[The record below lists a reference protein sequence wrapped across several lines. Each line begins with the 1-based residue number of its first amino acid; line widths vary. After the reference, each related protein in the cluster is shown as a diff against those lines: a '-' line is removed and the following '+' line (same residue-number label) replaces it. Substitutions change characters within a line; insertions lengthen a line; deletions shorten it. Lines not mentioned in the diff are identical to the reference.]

1 MFNRKVVLSLI
12 LAAGSITSVALA
24 GDPHGSS
31 APAAVPAKAAPKAP
45 AKSAPSTYNKTTR
58 PTTVTTKQVAPA
70 KDAAESK
77 TDSPADTKSEP
88 KYQEPASIAHT
99 QSSEAAAL
107 TNNEAESAL
116 NMLIEGN
123 SRWVSGQTKA
133 PNADAAR
140 REEVAAGQ
148 HPAVT
153 ILTCADSRIPVE
165 RVFDRGVGDV
175 FVIRV
180 AGNVAGGSETG
191 TIEYGVEHLKTPLL
205 VVMGHTKCGAVAAA
219 ATNAPVHG
227 FVAQLVKNIQPAV
240 DRARRANP
248 DADEKTLS
256 ALAVN
261 ENVWQSVFDLF
272 KASQPVR
279 DLAAAGQ
286 LKVVGAVY
294 DITSGKVEFLGEHP
308 WQNEL
313 LASLGAKTASATA
326 IAAHAPKAETKTAAH
341 PEPVKPE
348 PKPTSTA
355 NAENDGHG
363 NDSSGH

>member
-1 MFNRKVVLSLI
+1 MLNRHVVAVCV
-12 LAAGSITSVALA
+12 AAGTLTSLALA
-24 GDPHGSS
+24 GDPHASP
-31 APAAVPAKAAPKAP
+31 APAAKPAQKT
-45 AKSAPSTYNKTTR
+45 PSKPTTYNKQAT
-58 PTTVTTKQVAPA
+58 PTTQTKKVTPAAPA
-70 KDAAESK
+70 TK
-77 TDSPADTKSEP
+77 TETKPETKSEHTDTASNNENTQP
-88 KYQEPASIAHT
+88 KSAVAAPAPSE
-99 QSSEAAAL
+99 SSANAAADD
-107 TNNEAESAL
+107 AL
-116 NMLIEGN
+116 NFLVEGN
-123 SRWVSGQTKA
+123 ARWVSNKPQS
-133 PNADAAR
+133 PNIDNAR

-148 HPAVT
+148 HPLVT

-227 FVAQLVKNIQPAV
+227 FVAKLVSNIQPAIE
-240 DRARRANP
+240 RARRANP

-279 DLAAAGQ
+279 ELAASGQ

-294 DITSGKVEFLGEHP
+294 DISTGKVDFLGEHP

-313 LASLGAKTASATA
+313 LATLNTKPSTAVAAKPVETHT
-326 IAAHAPKAETKTAAH
+326 ETKAKSEPAQAAAADDH
-341 PEPVKPE
+341 N
-348 PKPTSTA
+348 S
-355 NAENDGHG
+355 DH
-363 NDSSGH
+363 SGH

>member
-1 MFNRKVVLSLI
+1 MLNRKVILSLI
-12 LAAGSITSVALA
+12 LAAGGMTSLALA
-24 GDPHGSS
+24 SDPHATP
-31 APAAVPAKAAPKAP
+31 APATKPAPKAA
-45 AKSAPSTYNKTTR
+45 AKSGPTTYNKPSTPIVQTN
-58 PTTVTTKQVAPA
+58 KVAPA
-70 KDAAESK
+70 KNTAEAK
-77 TDSPADTKSEP
+77 AEPKSEP

-99 QSSEAAAL
+99 QESEAASL
-107 TNNEAESAL
+107 PNNEAESAL
-116 NMLIEGN
+116 NMLIDGN
-123 SRWVSGQTKA
+123 ARWASGQTKA
-133 PNADAAR
+133 PNTDAGR
-140 REEVAAGQ
+140 REEVATGQ
-148 HPAVT
+148 NHAVT

-261 ENVWQSVFDLF
+261 ENVWQSIFDLF

-279 DLAAAGQ
+279 ELAASGQ

-294 DITSGKVEFLGEHP
+294 DITTGKVEFLGEHP

-313 LASLGAKTASATA
+313 LASLGAKLATAAPNA
-326 IAAHAPKAETKTAAH
+326 IAATTPKAEAKSEAKSVA
-341 PEPVKPE
+341 KPE

-355 NAENDGHG
+355 SADQDAHG
-363 NDSSGH
+363 SDASGH